1 MYEREGLMSKLSNPM
16 VLAYLRRH
24 NDRSNT
30 DLIESALRKVL
41 GLPPKEYAPR
51 IRGNNKMV
59 DCRNVLPVK
68 VSDPKLIDISYV
80 SCIGRQVLYQKCHLD
95 KHDHIELTYIRI

>member
-1 MYEREGLMSKLSNPM
+1 MYEKEGLMSKLSNPM

-68 VSDPKLIDISYV
+68 VSDPKLIDHLVAQKRLWGISH
-80 SCIGRQVLYQKCHLD
+80 RHT
-95 KHDHIELTYIRI
+95 IENAILKVISEGL